1 MRRRLRLDRGWRGQ
15 SRLRHRIFWVLGT
28 SVLLSTF
35 VAGVAVHALGT
46 NQSESIGL
54 RAFAAER
61 FAVVWERESE
71 RMELV
76 ESVERNFPVKVSLMD
91 ARRTNLVERD
101 GKGQCRGRLENVPVV
116 RDGIYLGVAQFCMT
130 SSGISHVLLLSMATF
145 VAVLWIASGLV
156 ARRLV
161 RPLDELVAVAKEIGN
176 GNLSARMRLW
186 PSGPGRPCLGNLR
199 RETAGDGEAT
209 GADAIGLAG
218 ISNGFP
224 VREAWCRE
232 FQERHRYRRRGH
244 DEVSEVAAAINQMA
258 EKIEGQIEGQKALL
272 AAVSHE
278 VRSPL
283 ARLRMLV
290 ELQRESCIESSRLDA
305 MDVELAEMDSLTLQ
319 LLAQSRLEFQP
330 IDRQEVLATVL
341 ATTVLSRSNL
351 SASLLR
357 DMSKGS
363 SLRVD
368 AGLFSRALLNVL
380 ENAKKHAYGVREFRV
395 VASGDSM
402 RFEVVDDGPGF
413 SKQAMEQMFEPFA
426 VTGNSQGLGL
436 GLSLVKRIAEA
447 HGGKVSVTS
456 EEGSGATVVLEI
468 PARG

>member
-46 NQSESIGL
+46 NQSESVGL

-61 FAVVWERESE
+61 FAGAWERESD

-91 ARRTNLVERD
+91 ARGTNLVERR
-101 GKGQCRGRLENVPVV
+101 GIGQCRGRIENVPVV
-116 RDGIYLGVAQFCMT
+116 RDGIYLGVAQFCIT
-130 SSGISHVLLLSMATF
+130 SSGISHVLLLSMVTF

-186 PSGPGRPCLGNLR
+186 PSGPGRPCLGDLR
-199 RETAGDGEAT
+199 RETADNGEAT
-209 GADAIGLAG
+209 RTDTIGVAG
-218 ISNGFP
+218 ISNGLP

-232 FQERHRYRRRGH
+232 FQERHRYRRLGH

-290 ELQRESCIESSRLDA
+290 ELQRESCIESTRLDA

-330 IDRQEVLATVL
+330 LDRQEVLATVL

-351 SASLLR
+351 SVSLLR
-357 DMSKGS
+357 DSSKGL

-380 ENAKKHAYGVREFRV
+380 ENAKKHACGVREVRV
-395 VASGDSM
+395 VATGDSM

-436 GLSLVKRIAEA
+436 GLSLVKRIAEV
-447 HGGKVSVTS
+447 HGGTVSVAS
-456 EEGSGATVVLEI
+456 EAGCGATVVLEI
-468 PARG
+468 PAQS